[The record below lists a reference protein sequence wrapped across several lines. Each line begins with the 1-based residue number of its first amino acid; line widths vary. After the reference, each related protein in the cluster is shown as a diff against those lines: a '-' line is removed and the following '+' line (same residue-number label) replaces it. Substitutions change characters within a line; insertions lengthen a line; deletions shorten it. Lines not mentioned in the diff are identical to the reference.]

1 MKTSQHRLTRIALR
15 VFPSFDRMTSFY
27 WAVQTSTTIG
37 YGDLAMPFE
46 MRWFQIFYLTLSTYF
61 AGNAL
66 GRLGSLGEEITLAK
80 RHHAW
85 ERREVS
91 KGLLHD
97 FRTDDE
103 DDSIDQY
110 EFAIASLLIL
120 GTITSDDLVP
130 IMDRFRKLAGTNGYI
145 AMEAVAGVD
154 ESEHKLAKLVT
165 ETAKRE
171 TVEEVQGGAEKGQ

>member
-1 MKTSQHRLTRIALR
+1 
-15 VFPSFDRMTSFY
+15 MTSFY
-27 WAVQTSTTIG
+27 WAIQTSTTIG

-46 MRWFQIFYLTLSTYF
+46 MRWFQIFFLTLSTYF

-66 GRLGSLGEEITLAK
+66 GRLGGLGEEITQAR

-120 GTITSDDLVP
+120 GTISADDLVP
-130 IMDRFRKLAGTNGYI
+130 IMDRFRKLSGPTGYI
-145 AMEAVAGVD
+145 DMEAVGAVD
-154 ESEHKLAKLVT
+154 ESEHKKAKLEA

-171 TVEEVQGGAEKGQ
+171 TVEEITGGAEKGE